1 MHISYKSE
9 AKEMKPWQAVLF
21 GLIFIVVGAGLLF
34 FSIKTI
40 NEYKEKDAKFIETTS
55 KVVAYDRNSDDLEA
69 IIVEYVVDGQTY
81 TMTSNTYSTNPKDIG
96 ESVSIKYNPED
107 PSDAIWTNDSTN
119 IVLPIASVVFMLAG
133 VVIIVTG
140 VKKGKKENV
149 VGSTNNSNPI
159 LGVQAQPVA
168 NEATAI
174 NAEQSVDA
182 DNQNNNDMTL

>member
-40 NEYKEKDAKFIETTS
+40 NEYKEKDAKFIEITS
-55 KVVAYDRNSDDLEA
+55 KVIDYDRNSDDLEA

-81 TMTSNTYSTNPKDIG
+81 TMTSNTYSSNPKDIG

-149 VGSTNNSNPI
+149 IDSTNNANPT

-168 NEATAI
+168 NEVTAT
-174 NAEQSVDA
+174 NTEQSVDA